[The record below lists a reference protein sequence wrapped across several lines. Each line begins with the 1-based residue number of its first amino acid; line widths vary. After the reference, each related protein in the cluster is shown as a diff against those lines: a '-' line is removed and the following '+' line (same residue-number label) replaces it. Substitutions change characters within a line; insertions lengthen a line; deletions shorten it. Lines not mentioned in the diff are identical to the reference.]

1 MVSCKDI
8 VLTSSG
14 HSIERFESP
23 LPEEL
28 IVELASLWRAAFK
41 DGYQLEPGLLSGEE
55 NEDNLDIYYL
65 VRYAKKIVATAHCTI
80 PRNHARLGGLGEVV
94 TIPEYRGR
102 GLAQKLCRHSI
113 DEFEAAGGE
122 AFFLG
127 TGNPVAAR
135 VYGRAGWKFLSNS
148 NVMLRVTGGC
158 DPQEYIKNYFRK
170 GANLPTEIVEG
181 GPGQRV
187 GMIPLIVQPHEWV
200 ALDANAGLFS
210 TRVRRQTSCM
220 GLYPQYEKIEKAG
233 KWFAAQRSDG
243 ATVGLAS
250 AKQLVQDCFQVD
262 AFTQL
267 PQHLRT
273 TAKLYKR
280 SMEAAAVMGA
290 KEVQAVCAD
299 QDELKRSILKELD
312 FEATDQEVQVET
324 VERPVELRVYR
335 LG

>member
-1 MVSCKDI
+1 M
-8 VLTSSG
+8 TSSG

-23 LPEEL
+23 LSEEL
-28 IVELASLWRAAFK
+28 IVELVSLWRAVFK
-41 DGYQLEPGLLSGEE
+41 ERYQHEPAVPSGEE
-55 NEDNLDIYYL
+55 KEDNLDIYYL
-65 VRYAKKIVATAHCTI
+65 IRDAEKIVATTHSTI
-80 PRNHARLGGLGEVV
+80 PRNHPRLGGVGEVA
-94 TIPEYRGR
+94 TIPAYRGC

-113 DEFEAAGGE
+113 DEFQGAGGE
-122 AFFLG
+122 AFLLG
-127 TGNPVAAR
+127 TDNPVAAR
-135 VYGRAGWKFLSNS
+135 VYGRAGWQFLPNS

-158 DPQEYIKNYFRK
+158 DPQEYIKDYFRK
-170 GANLPTEIVEG
+170 GADLPIEIVEG
-181 GPGQRV
+181 SPRQRV

-200 ALDANAGLFS
+200 ALDANARLFS

-220 GLYPQYEKIEKAG
+220 GLYPKYKKIEKSG

-250 AKQLVQDCFQVD
+250 AKQLGPDCVQVD

-280 SMEAAAVMGA
+280 SMEEAAVMGA
-290 KEVQAVCAD
+290 KEVRAVCAD
-299 QDELKRSILKELD
+299 HDELKRSILKELD
-312 FEATDQEVQVET
+312 FQATDQEVQVET
-324 VERPVELRVYR
+324 AERPVELIVYQ